1 MSGPSYSLLLT
12 DFRSIDAKTL
22 PPRVKRDEVREARG
36 WLMDCFGDEPEA
48 VEVISLANA
57 ILIIQLID
65 KHYVG
70 GWKDFV
76 NAVA

>member
-1 MSGPSYSLLLT
+1 
-12 DFRSIDAKTL
+12 
-22 PPRVKRDEVREARG
+22 
-36 WLMDCFGDEPEA
+36 MDCFGDEPEA